1 MGYVNLK
8 FYKCADTNIEEREKT
23 VYESETKKENEEAQ
37 MAKTLKIKN

>member
-8 FYKCADTNIEEREKT
+8 FYKCADINIEEGDKT